1 MRVLDQSLAAFLQG
15 PVMMVF
21 AAKDADGWPA
31 VGRAVG
37 ARPSPDL
44 AAVDI
49 FVPAHQWGPA
59 LSGVVPGAP
68 IALTFVQPADYRAFQ
83 VKGPALSLNPATPA
97 DLAMARGYVAAMK
110 ALLGGLGVPPD
121 QSPHWLSVDD
131 LMTLRMAPRTAFAQ
145 TPGAGAGEAVAGGV
159 T

>member
-1 MRVLDQSLAAFLQG
+1 MLDQSLAAFLQG

-31 VGRAVG
+31 AGRAVG

-44 AAVDI
+44 TALDI
-49 FVPAHQWGPA
+49 FVPAHQWGLA

-68 IALTFVQPADYRAFQ
+68 IALTFVQPANYRAFQ
-83 VKGPALSLNPATPA
+83 LKGPAVSLAPASPA
-97 DLAMARGYVAAMK
+97 DLAMAQGYVAAMK
-110 ALLGGLGVPPD
+110 VVLGGLGVPPD

-131 LMTLRMAPRTAFAQ
+131 LMTLRFTPATAFAQ
-145 TPGAGAGEAVAGGV
+145 TPGAGAGDAVSGGV